1 MLWRSCEPCPG
12 PGARSIPSPRTRARQ
27 GSRPRAQPIRRLPAR
42 PNARTTPRRPP
53 VPELPSRT
61 SRSIVEHEDDTV
73 AEVGGQLATVPVRF
87 QELLGR
93 QARASP
99 SSPQLVRRA
108 GPQHEE
114 TVLRPTPGRL
124 AASRPRRYPGRGG
137 RRSIDRPTAWR
148 EPSRWIAPACAV
160 VDATQ
165 PWIVQAYLVADV
177 TQPSRVDDHEH
188 LKPVVNG
195 NAVAGPNLLRN
206 GKSQRW
212 QPVSR
217 VAVPF
222 SEWTGLVR
230 LRGPSPGADQSQQHG
245 AECRRESCG
254 RRA

>member
-1 MLWRSCEPCPG
+1 MSRARRALHPISKNAGTARLMAASAADPAIAGTPQRQNQPAASACARAAVTDVAFSRRTRRRHRRRSRRPARYRPPALPGTPG
-12 PGARSIPSPRTRARQ
+12 PSGAGLSKQPTTRPSC
-27 GSRPRAQPIRRLPAR
+27 
-42 PNARTTPRRPP
+42 RTTTQRDGAAPDPRKARRKPAP
-53 VPELPSRT
+53 TLPR
-61 SRSIVEHEDDTV
+61 
-73 AEVGGQLATVPVRF
+73 GG
-87 QELLGR
+87 
-93 QARASP
+93 
-99 SSPQLVRRA
+99 
-108 GPQHEE
+108 
-114 TVLRPTPGRL
+114 
-124 AASRPRRYPGRGG
+124 GG

-188 LKPVVNG
+188 LKTLVNG

-212 QPVSR
+212 QPVTW

-230 LRGPSPGADQSQQHG
+230 LRGPSPGAGQSQQHG